1 MPLPQQPATIARTSL
16 RDAAYERLR
25 EWILD
30 GTLAPDE
37 PLRDEALA
45 ESLGMSR
52 TPVREAL
59 QRLED
64 DGLVVTNAARRSF
77 VGPLSLQQARNVYP
91 LASVIEG
98 LALRQALPAMDEA
111 ALTEMYTANEQLAAA
126 LRSGDALAAMEAD
139 HALHGAFTARCGNE
153 EVVRVLDDLKCTV
166 RRIERAFWGGA
177 DRSVSVRD
185 HEALITAIAAR
196 DLPGA
201 ERALARN
208 WKRSLE
214 WLDPPAVESPPPA

>member
-1 MPLPQQPATIARTSL
+1 MPLPEPTATIARTSL

-30 GTLAPDE
+30 GTLAPGE

-45 ESLGMSR
+45 DALGMSR

-64 DGLVVTNAARRSF
+64 DGLVTTNAARRSF

-98 LALRQALPAMDEA
+98 LALRLALPEMD
-111 ALTEMYTANEQLAAA
+111 AAA
-126 LRSGDALAAMEAD
+126 LDEMRAANARLAEALRAGDALAAMTAD
-139 HALHGAFTARCGNE
+139 HALHRGFVARCGNADLI
-153 EVVRVLDDLKCTV
+153 RVLEDLKCTA

-177 DRSVSVRD
+177 DRMVSVRD
-185 HEALITAIAAR
+185 HDELIAAIATR
-196 DLPGA
+196 DLAKA
-201 ERALARN
+201 EATLARN
-208 WKRSLE
+208 WERSLL
-214 WLDPPAVESPPPA
+214 WLGPPPLA